1 MDLSKD
7 PYADVTVRVVPPVDV
22 ATVTLLGEGD
32 AVYYGTENRIRAPA
46 AHSAIGGGRRDARGP
61 GLGAA
66 VVKGLGK
73 KKWVL
78 TLGLFLV
85 GSTIAFITKSTLAE
99 FTMFATLLLGTFGA
113 ADVTDKKLNG
123 GKYDSAE

>member
-7 PYADVTVRVVPPVDV
+7 RWM
-22 ATVTLLGEGD
+22 
-32 AVYYGTENRIRAPA
+32 
-46 AHSAIGGGRRDARGP
+46 
-61 GLGAA
+61 
-66 VVKGLGK
+66 KGFGK

-78 TLGLFLV
+78 TLGLFVV
-85 GSTIAFITKSTLAE
+85 GTAIALLTKATLTEWA
-99 FTMFATLLLGTFGA
+99 MFSTLLLGTFGA